1 VLTNVKNEE
10 MKIYTPEDA
19 EEVFA
24 RTECR
29 MELVDGQIIPKEASE
44 PLDDEVLAYI
54 LSKEFDFH
62 AFQNLYLMPQ
72 TSINHSEIIAQ
83 LNHIIASQ
91 INLHFHN
98 YYINEMKIKVVSFAS
113 FRIPDITFSL
123 RKGRIF
129 DEKGL
134 LENPI
139 SIVEILSPSTEKKNQ
154 NEKREEYQA
163 IESLQEYVLIAQDS
177 YKITQ
182 YIREGKTKW
191 IAKIYDSKDQTCV
204 LTVGIKISLKKL
216 YEETDWAQNEE
227 ENEEGK

>member
-1 VLTNVKNEE
+1 

-44 PLDDEVLAYI
+44 PLDDEILAYI
-54 LSKEFDFH
+54 LSEQFDFQ
-62 AFQNLYLMPQ
+62 AFQNLYTMAK
-72 TSINHSEIIAQ
+72 TSFNHKKILAQ
-83 LNHIIASQ
+83 LKYMISDQ
-91 INLHFHN
+91 INRSSHEF
-98 YYINEMKIKVVSFAS
+98 YMGDMEINVSWTN
-113 FRIPDITFSL
+113 FRIPDITFTL
-123 RKGRIF
+123 RRKEIL
-129 DEKGL
+129 DEKGH
-134 LENPI
+134 LENPV
-139 SIVEILSPSTEKKNQ
+139 SIVEILSPSTEKKDQ
-154 NEKREEYQA
+154 NEKKEEFQRLN
-163 IESLQEYVLIAQDS
+163 SLQEYVLIAQDS

-227 ENEEGK
+227 DGEENK

>member
-1 VLTNVKNEE
+1 

-44 PLDDEVLAYI
+44 ALDDEIIAYI
-54 LSKEFDFH
+54 LSEQFDFH
-62 AFQNLYLMPQ
+62 AFQNLYTMAK
-72 TSINHSEIIAQ
+72 TSFNHKKILVQ
-83 LNHIIASQ
+83 LNRLISSQ
-91 INLHFHN
+91 INSQLHTH
-98 YYINEMKIKVVSFAS
+98 YMSDMEIKVLSLAS
-113 FRIPDITFSL
+113 FRIPDVTFTVS
-123 RKGRIF
+123 RKERF
-129 DEKGL
+129 DGKGH

-139 SIVEILSPSTEKKNQ
+139 SIIEVLSPSTEKKDQ
-154 NEKREEYQA
+154 NEKKEEYQK
-163 IESLQEYVLIAQDS
+163 IGSLQEYVLIAQDS

-204 LTVGIKISLKKL
+204 LTVGIKIYLKKL
-216 YEETDWAQNEE
+216 YEESDWAQNEE
-227 ENEEGK
+227 EQI

>member
-1 VLTNVKNEE
+1 

-44 PLDDEVLAYI
+44 ALDDELIAYI
-54 LSKEFDFH
+54 LSEQFDFY
-62 AFQNLYLMPQ
+62 AFQKLCPMPK
-72 TSINHSEIIAQ
+72 TSYNHKMIIMQ
-83 LNHIIASQ
+83 LKDIVAAQ
-91 INLHFHN
+91 INLRLHQYF
-98 YYINEMKIKVVSFAS
+98 INDMEIKVSWTN
-113 FRIPDITFSL
+113 FRIPDITFTL
-123 RKGRIF
+123 AKGRVY
-129 DEKGL
+129 DQNGY

-139 SIVEILSPSTEKKNQ
+139 SIVEILSPSTEKKDQ
-154 NEKREEYQA
+154 NEKKEEYQK
-163 IESLQEYVLIAQDS
+163 IGSLQEYVLIAQDS

-216 YEETDWAQNEE
+216 YEESN
-227 ENEEGK
+227 